1 MHVQAT
7 DNFRKHLREAM
18 ERAGIS
24 QRELAER
31 AATAHPGINR
41 ILQGKQVPTLDL
53 ADRIADAVGVP
64 LHELLGK
71 NIGKNSR
78 KAG

>member
-1 MHVQAT
+1 MNVQAT
-7 DNFRKHLREAM
+7 DTFRIHLREAM
-18 ERAGIS
+18 NRAGIS
-24 QRELAER
+24 QRDLAEKVE
-31 AATAHPGINR
+31 TGYPGINR

-53 ADRIADAVGVP
+53 ADRIADAIGIP

-71 NIGKNSR
+71 NSR

>member
-1 MHVQAT
+1 MQAT
-7 DNFRKHLREAM
+7 DTFRLKLREAM
-18 ERAGIS
+18 EKIGIS

-31 AATAHPGINR
+31 AHTAHPGINR

-53 ADRIADAVGVP
+53 ADRIADAVGIP

-71 NIGKNSR
+71 NSR

>member
-1 MHVQAT
+1 MQAT
-7 DNFRKHLREAM
+7 DTFRKRLREAM
-18 ERAGIS
+18 HLAGIS

-31 AATAHPGINR
+31 AHTAHPGINR

-64 LHELLGK
+64 LAELL
-71 NIGKNSR
+71 GKNSR
-78 KAG
+78 KAS